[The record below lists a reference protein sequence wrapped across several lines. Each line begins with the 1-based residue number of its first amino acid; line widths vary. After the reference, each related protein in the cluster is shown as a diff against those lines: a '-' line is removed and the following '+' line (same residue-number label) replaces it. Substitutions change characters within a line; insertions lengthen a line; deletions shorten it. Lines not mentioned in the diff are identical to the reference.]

1 MKNFLSSNE
10 RIALRAQ
17 HKKERDKR
25 VCYRINAV
33 LLYDK
38 GWTYMQIAEAL
49 LITDN
54 AVRQH
59 IRDYRESRKLKPE
72 NGGSVE
78 KLSQAQSEQ
87 LENHLLKHTYLCVKD
102 IINYVSSVY
111 DISYT
116 VPGMNFWLKR
126 HGFSYKKPSLV
137 PGKANKEQQERW
149 IAEYY
154 QLKQNLAKDETICF
168 MDGVHPSHNTQ
179 LSYGWI
185 KKGYRKELASNT
197 GRSRLNLSG
206 AFDINSQRL
215 IPMIATS
222 FTL

>member
-111 DISYT
+111 DISYIHNQIEDLIVVNVN
-116 VPGMNFWLKR
+116 VP
-126 HGFSYKKPSLV
+126 V
-137 PGKANKEQQERW
+137 PMPE
-149 IAEYY
+149 I
-154 QLKQNLAKDETICF
+154 T
-168 MDGVHPSHNTQ
+168 
-179 LSYGWI
+179 
-185 KKGYRKELASNT
+185 
-197 GRSRLNLSG
+197 
-206 AFDINSQRL
+206 
-215 IPMIATS
+215 
-222 FTL
+222 